1 MHPIFYHFSSTV
13 VMYFSAAILADTQ
26 KKDPKCTL
34 YLFYLLDTLHSTR
47 HVPSKQ
53 SISAALNIDKE

>member
-13 VMYFSAAILADTQ
+13 VMYLSAAILADTQ

-34 YLFYLLDTLHSTR
+34 YLFCLLDTFSTR
-47 HVPSKQ
+47 HVPSKH
-53 SISAALNIDKE
+53 SISAAIISDIE